1 MLSSNLTVHV
11 RTSVLDC
18 TGLSLDCTGLQSRL
32 GQHFFSHGKCY
43 IYRQRFLIGIVKT
56 FHIYCSFQYIVVY
69 IPPSSSNQFTP
80 WDFPP
85 PLQFIFYYL
94 AFSSYQ
100 NVALGKTTKQSSTG
114 WNGLSG
120 RAVDGNKNTNYH
132 KHSCTHTLHT
142 FSPWWRVDLGKEV

>member
-1 MLSSNLTVHV
+1 MSFSNTSNSMHRLFRHVLFLGINPAGKKTKTIRKRENIDKQSEKMNKLFTKLEVRVGKMLSSILTVHV

-80 WDFPP
+80 
-85 PLQFIFYYL
+85 
-94 AFSSYQ
+94 
-100 NVALGKTTKQSSTG
+100 
-114 WNGLSG
+114 
-120 RAVDGNKNTNYH
+120 
-132 KHSCTHTLHT
+132 
-142 FSPWWRVDLGKEV
+142 